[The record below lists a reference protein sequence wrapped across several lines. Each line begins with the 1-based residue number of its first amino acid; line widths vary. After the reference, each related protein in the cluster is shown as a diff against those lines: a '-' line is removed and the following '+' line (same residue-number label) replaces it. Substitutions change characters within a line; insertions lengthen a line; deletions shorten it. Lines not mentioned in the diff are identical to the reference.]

1 MTQFNWEAQD
11 IMCISYENHN
21 TFLKKKSTLQISHT
35 QLQAVIVSISF
46 KTILTQE
53 IDNWQSDQTK
63 FKEESPSLHSKI
75 MVCKKVVHSLSPI
88 SSLTN

>member
-53 IDNWQSDQTK
+53 IDN
-63 FKEESPSLHSKI
+63 
-75 MVCKKVVHSLSPI
+75 
-88 SSLTN
+88 